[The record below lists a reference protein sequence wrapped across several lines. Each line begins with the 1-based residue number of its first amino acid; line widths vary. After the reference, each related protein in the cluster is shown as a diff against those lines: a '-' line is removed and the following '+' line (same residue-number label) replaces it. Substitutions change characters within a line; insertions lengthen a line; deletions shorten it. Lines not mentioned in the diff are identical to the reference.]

1 MKVVFFGDSICFGQG
16 VSIHKG
22 WVPRV
27 AARVDEL
34 AAELGREMVIVNASK
49 NGRTTRDALENMPY
63 EVQSQGVDLLL
74 VQFGMNDC
82 NFWQTDRGLPR
93 VSPDAFAA
101 NLHEIIERGRKFG
114 AREIILNTNHPTTL
128 TDKILAGGEAYESG
142 NKRYNEIIREVAR
155 KEGADVWLNDMESH
169 FRSHIAETDDG
180 VAGHVLDDG
189 LHLSIKGHDLYYN
202 CVAPLLEK
210 VIRKCI

>member
-1 MKVVFFGDSICFGQG
+1 MKVFFFGDSICFGQG

-34 AAELGREMVIVNASK
+34 SAELGREMVIVNASK

-63 EVQSQGVDLLL
+63 EVQSHGVDLLL
-74 VQFGMNDC
+74 IQFGMNDC

-93 VSPDAFAA
+93 VSPEAFAA
-101 NLHEIIERGRKFG
+101 NLHEIIARGRKFG
-114 AREIILNTNHPTTL
+114 AREIILNTNHPTSL
-128 TDKILAGGEAYESG
+128 TDKVLAGGEAYEAG
-142 NKRYNEIIREVAR
+142 NQRYNEIIRAVAQR
-155 KEGADVWLNDMESH
+155 EGGGVWLNDMESH
-169 FRSHIAETDDG
+169 FRAHIAETDGGISD
-180 VAGHVLDDG
+180 HVLDDG
-189 LHLSIKGHDLYYN
+189 LHLSIKGHDLYYD
-202 CVAPLLEK
+202 CVARLLEK